1 MLDTNIRLRAV
12 RRDEL
17 RVGAKDR
24 PRNPEKRSRRASA
37 SSYCEDCG
45 CVDIHCDLL
54 ESVYS
59 VLLDRAVKKRQRK
72 PIIEKP
78 KASAHNPF
86 FKRTPR
92 KTQPWVEVVL
102 VGTKRR
108 GHFFNDTATTEI
120 QS

>member
-1 MLDTNIRLRAV
+1 MLDTNTRLRAV

-24 PRNPEKRSRRASA
+24 PRNPEKRSHRASA

-45 CVDIHCDLL
+45 CVGIHCDLL

-59 VLLDRAVKKRQRK
+59 VLLNRAVKKRQRK
-72 PIIEKP
+72 PIIEKT

-108 GHFFNDTATTEI
+108 EQVLHIVAPTEI